1 MKNRSLVRP
10 TCRVKFKT
18 TVVIPPQNDID
29 LHANDMNFVAIA
41 ENGKLVG
48 FNLLVGGGLS
58 IEHGNKK
65 TYARTAS
72 EFGYLP
78 LEHTLAVA
86 EAVVTTQR
94 DWGKPEPIV
103 KMPKPNTR
111 WSAWGLRRLKRKWS
125 VARGSNL
132 NRSVHMSSPDGAIV
146 LAGLRALMIT
156 GTRRCLSKMV
166 ASLDYPG
173 RPLKPACWGSRRS
186 TKAISALRRTRI
198 DHRRCTGKRE
208 SEDREDRQ
216 RERFNEC
223 RHAAA

>member
-1 MKNRSLVRP
+1 M
-10 TCRVKFKT
+10 
-18 TVVIPPQNDID
+18 IPPQNDID

-94 DWGKPEPIV
+94 DWGNRTDRKNAKTKYTLERV
-103 KMPKPNTR
+103 
-111 WSAWGLRRLKRKWS
+111 GLRRLKRKLN
-125 VARGSNL
+125 VARGSNSS
-132 NRSVHMSSPDGAIV
+132 RFVRMSSPDAAIV

-156 GTRRCLSKMV
+156 GT
-166 ASLDYPG
+166 
-173 RPLKPACWGSRRS
+173 
-186 TKAISALRRTRI
+186 
-198 DHRRCTGKRE
+198 
-208 SEDREDRQ
+208 
-216 RERFNEC
+216 
-223 RHAAA
+223 

>member
-1 MKNRSLVRP
+1 M
-10 TCRVKFKT
+10 
-18 TVVIPPQNDID
+18 IPPQNDID

-94 DWGKPEPIV
+94 DWGNRTDRKNAKTKYTLERV
-103 KMPKPNTR
+103 
-111 WSAWGLRRLKRKWS
+111 GLRRLKRKWS

-132 NRSVHMSSPDGAIV
+132 NRSVRMSSPDAEIV

-156 GTRRCLSKMV
+156 GT
-166 ASLDYPG
+166 
-173 RPLKPACWGSRRS
+173 
-186 TKAISALRRTRI
+186 
-198 DHRRCTGKRE
+198 
-208 SEDREDRQ
+208 
-216 RERFNEC
+216 
-223 RHAAA
+223 

>member
-1 MKNRSLVRP
+1 M
-10 TCRVKFKT
+10 
-18 TVVIPPQNDID
+18 IPPQNDID

-94 DWGKPEPIV
+94 DWG
-103 KMPKPNTR
+103 NRTD
-111 WSAWGLRRLKRKWS
+111 RKNAKTKYTLERVGVETFKAEVG

-132 NRSVHMSSPDGAIV
+132 NRSVRMSSPDAEIV

-156 GTRRCLSKMV
+156 GT
-166 ASLDYPG
+166 
-173 RPLKPACWGSRRS
+173 
-186 TKAISALRRTRI
+186 
-198 DHRRCTGKRE
+198 
-208 SEDREDRQ
+208 
-216 RERFNEC
+216 
-223 RHAAA
+223 

>member
-1 MKNRSLVRP
+1 M
-10 TCRVKFKT
+10 
-18 TVVIPPQNDID
+18 IPPQNDID

-94 DWGKPEPIV
+94 DWGNRTDRKNAKTKYTLEQV
-103 KMPKPNTR
+103 
-111 WSAWGLRRLKRKWS
+111 GLRHLKRKS
-125 VARGSNL
+125 NVARGSNSS
-132 NRSVHMSSPDGAIV
+132 RFARMSLPDAAIV

-156 GTRRCLSKMV
+156 GT
-166 ASLDYPG
+166 
-173 RPLKPACWGSRRS
+173 
-186 TKAISALRRTRI
+186 
-198 DHRRCTGKRE
+198 
-208 SEDREDRQ
+208 
-216 RERFNEC
+216 
-223 RHAAA
+223 